1 MDGKAIDAQQRYQ
14 KLVKD
19 NAPKPKVGRNLW
31 RAFLVGG
38 ALECHRPFC
47 TAYLKR
53 SSPQRRIH
61 GDDTRQLDFH
71 RSRSDRL
78 GVYDSIA
85 QWGGAGRR
93 YR

>member
-38 ALECHRPFC
+38 ALGVIGHFLYGLFEAIEPTKANPRRRH
-47 TAYLKR
+47 
-53 SSPQRRIH
+53 SP
-61 GDDTRQLDFH
+61 
-71 RSRSDRL
+71 
-78 GVYDSIA
+78 A
-85 QWGGAGRR
+85 
-93 YR
+93 